1 MARATVQLLGIPTVL
16 YAVLLLRSYT
26 VRIVY
31 TAAAGCCCCIAV
43 AIRQFAAQHGTRA
56 EPTPAAWPTGSLAR
70 CLSQVGSTIATT
82 GISTG
87 RGEGGPGA
95 PWLSALRGQHH
106 IAPAATLWARLLLS
120 VIDASLLR
128 SYQDRLP
135 RIVSRSFPRSTIKCY
150 HIRTTTVAQ
159 HKAACAPPAG
169 RDSRPHTATPSPP
182 PTPRIAW
189 PPTTG
194 WSGAA
199 AATPPTAS
207 GRRARPARTSLSST
221 RP

>member
-120 VIDASLLR
+120 VIDASFLDLIR
-128 SYQDRLP
+128 TDCPASCRGVF
-135 RIVSRSFPRSTIKCY
+135 RGPRSSVITSE
-150 HIRTTTVAQ
+150 RQ
-159 HKAACAPPAG
+159 
-169 RDSRPHTATPSPP
+169 PSPNTKQLVHHP
-182 PTPRIAW
+182 QGETAAPTPQH
-189 PPTTG
+189 PP
-194 WSGAA
+194 
-199 AATPPTAS
+199 PHP
-207 GRRARPARTSLSST
+207 LQE
-221 RP
+221 